1 MLGVPKLAA
10 GPGEQE
16 AEAVYSMLTRWKLV
30 DKVQA
35 MSFDTTSG
43 NTGHLHGASTL
54 LEKKMGRELLWLACC
69 HRAIELILSK
79 VFTACCGPCSAP
91 YIPILKQFRA
101 VLAGIMHYEYQILD
115 LKEGC
120 EDLQQST
127 LQFLAQMLERDRQVR
142 DDYQELIELT
152 MVILG
157 SPPEAI
163 HWRSPGPVH
172 HARWMAKLLYAMKI
186 ILFREQIDVF
196 QLIKA
201 EETMLKTLVQFGVL
215 LYSKAWTKAPLTEAP
230 SRRYGAL

>member
-1 MLGVPKLAA
+1 LPSNPSFRRCHGKVLGVPKLAA

-142 DDYQELIELT
+142 DDYQELIEN
-152 MVILG
+152 
-157 SPPEAI
+157 
-163 HWRSPGPVH
+163 
-172 HARWMAKLLYAMKI
+172 
-186 ILFREQIDVF
+186 
-196 QLIKA
+196 
-201 EETMLKTLVQFGVL
+201 
-215 LYSKAWTKAPLTEAP
+215 
-230 SRRYGAL
+230 